1 MTELNAE
8 VRQRIELLHFLTF
21 AAPPKNGNG
30 RINAVTLKGR
40 EDLEALAALI
50 GTDVP
55 RLLAEVKQL
64 GADLEQSRWCA
75 KELEKQR
82 DAYKTEA
89 EQLRAA
95 LAKRCDV
102 DGCEEFREWLS
113 GEKADADKRAR
124 QAEAER
130 DRLAEQ
136 VKHARELHQPVCGG
150 ACGLDDACECEDRDL
165 ICAEDNDRCPCP
177 TIRALDGTEA
187 GS

>member
-30 RINAVTLKGR
+30 RITAVTLKGR

-64 GADLEQSRWCA
+64 GADLEQARWCA

-82 DAYKTEA
+82 DAHKAEA
-89 EQLRAA
+89 EQSRATLDGLRA
-95 LAKRCDV
+95 LTQDE
-102 DGCEEFREWLS
+102 DGNLLPPESELPVGVFYGLLYGEEGQS
-113 GEKADADKRAR
+113 
-124 QAEAER
+124 
-130 DRLAEQ
+130 
-136 VKHARELHQPVCGG
+136 
-150 ACGLDDACECEDRDL
+150 
-165 ICAEDNDRCPCP
+165 
-177 TIRALDGTEA
+177 
-187 GS
+187 